1 MMAHLAHVHH
11 LGVHPLVRHLL
22 DYVSHD
28 AEVLTAEHI
37 ERARLPQPSPRVYLV
52 AQLGAVAGEAGH
64 RARRGLDHL
73 LVIRVA
79 HQQHHVLLLV
89 VGRSAPGR
97 LVHVGQFAEGEQCLK
112 VLPIFFA

>member
-1 MMAHLAHVHH
+1 MLSHLNEYLPCRIWSH
-11 LGVHPLVRHLL
+11 GVATGPPPP
-22 DYVSHD
+22 
-28 AEVLTAEHI
+28 
-37 ERARLPQPSPRVYLV
+37 RLFCPQPSPRVYLV